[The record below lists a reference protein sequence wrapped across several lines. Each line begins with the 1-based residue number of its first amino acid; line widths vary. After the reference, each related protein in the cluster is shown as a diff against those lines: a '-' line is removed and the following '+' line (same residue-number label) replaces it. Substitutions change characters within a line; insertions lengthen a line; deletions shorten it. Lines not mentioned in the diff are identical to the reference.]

1 MIRSAPA
8 LLAGLLAG
16 TLAGTLSCS
25 SAPEAPAPAPSGPP
39 PAPSGPAPQ
48 HIDQATFKNGV
59 FSGAF
64 RHLIDV
70 RSPAEYAAGHVPGSR
85 NIPVEE
91 VEARMGEL
99 KALAPGPIHLICET
113 GNRAGYVAKQL
124 SAEGLQT
131 VVVLGGTH
139 AWREADLPLTAGA
152 TP

>member
-1 MIRSAPA
+1 MIRCALA

-16 TLAGTLSCS
+16 TLAWTISCS
-25 SAPEAPAPAPSGPP
+25 SAPEAPAAPAAPAPA
-39 PAPSGPAPQ
+39 PAGPAPQ

-70 RSPAEYAAGHVPGSR
+70 RSPAEYEAGHVGGSI

-99 KALAPGPIHLICET
+99 RALAPGPIHLICET